1 MPCNWSTT
9 ASLLLR
15 GFHPKASTHFQARL
29 RSSVSQLTL
38 RSWRGTV
45 SRSPLHGVG
54 GLRDLSTNAA
64 LLANEES
71 PSSSNDSIESAI
83 LSSTSRLS
91 PAQVARAAAQAVRY
105 CIQEGNFGDAL
116 YVVNSACHSILQ
128 DTLDSN
134 PQRKSQLKP
143 IQFGCAVSPRLAS
156 HAFLH
161 GLIRAGYTK
170 KAGTYAQLMIRAG
183 IPIRT
188 KTLESLVSSLVTP
201 PSALPK
207 LGPFARIIP
216 QKPSMDN
223 NSFLHLRSK
232 RVPDLCARAAFSLL
246 QEARTFGQKRT
257 QRMYRVLIDTL
268 LLQGE
273 IVVAT
278 LLFVLLIKDFETKL
292 SQKAAQDSNID
303 DSRHEDYIAYEHLR
317 VSPPLAAALAET
329 PFPNPAI
336 MTDILDVVD
345 RPLSSPTDTERL
357 QSLALLAMLL
367 DTGQIGHPRVA
378 AIVSALYRCPR
389 TDAHVW
395 ILRDGKP
402 VRVKAYEYFHAVLKR
417 LIDSLSVKNH
427 VGAVP
432 RFSRRTYNSLLSYA
446 LRHRLSPEMAS
457 AVLHHMCIVRSPP
470 VMPDGVT
477 YNILLRSGTLLRRMD
492 ICEKAL
498 AAIEAQPQEHSG
510 TAFVELIRRAQVQS
524 VVATGTSRPSQVTE
538 SSSGFSST
546 LERRLAEA
554 FSLPEITDESG
565 SKFKPDRHTLS
576 SLIVHLTS
584 TGRPHAVAAMIW
596 TVMPELAIVD
606 HPAVGRNPPEHLP
619 RLDRRKALK
628 RAAEYGPHVY
638 ASLITA
644 LSKAGQIGLA
654 ERVFILGQE
663 VERASKGELVPGIAR
678 FRLTVHSYTALLQ
691 AYATLVFK
699 RKRHDPTGCYL
710 GATLLE
716 QREVVRRRRGP
727 ERYGYA
733 RFVCMIA
740 DKEERVGQRRLT
752 KPQICRRNALLLYR
766 SLMSG
771 GRALLSSL
779 VRNSMVQPRHY
790 TRRDPRYL
798 GYQAKPDARFFNV
811 ALRLFAPRRRP
822 LSAGRVRRLQLR
834 TMTRAREDKE
844 AARKSTAGLRMVVRA
859 MHAHGFEIPRGYRH
873 LQPKLKNRDAALAET
888 WKPRELVVRTPY
900 AYPKVRPKEKH
911 PHRLLTFKERG
922 LPIRKQEWRRLR
934 RRTWGPGTADCS
946 VGSQSM

>member
-9 ASLLLR
+9 ANLLLR
-15 GFHPKASTHFQARL
+15 GFHPKASIHFQARP
-29 RSSVSQLTL
+29 RFCVSQLTS
-38 RSWRGTV
+38 RSWHYTIP
-45 SRSPLHGVG
+45 RSHPHGVRG
-54 GLRDLSTNAA
+54 FRDLSTNAA
-64 LLANEES
+64 LAANQES
-71 PSSSNDSIESAI
+71 SPSSNDSIESAI
-83 LSSTSRLS
+83 LSSTSQLS
-91 PAQVARAAAQAVRY
+91 SAQVARAAAQAVRF
-105 CIQEGNFGDAL
+105 CIREGNFGDAL
-116 YVVNSACHSILQ
+116 YVVNSACHSVLQ
-128 DTLDSN
+128 GPLDSN
-134 PQRKSQLKP
+134 PQRESQLKP

-161 GLIRAGYTK
+161 GLIREGYTK

-188 KTLESLVSSLVTP
+188 KTLESVVSSLVTP
-201 PSALPK
+201 SPALPK

-216 QKPSMDN
+216 QKPSTDN
-223 NSFLHLRSK
+223 SSFMHLRSK

-257 QRMYRVLIDTL
+257 ERMYRVLIDTL

-292 SQKAAQDSNID
+292 SHKAAQDSTVS
-303 DSRHEDYIAYEHLR
+303 DSGHEDYIAYEHLR
-317 VSPPLAAALAET
+317 VPPPSPAALAQT

-336 MTDILDVVD
+336 MTDILDFVD
-345 RPLSSPTDTERL
+345 RPRSSSNDTERL

-389 TDAHVW
+389 TDARVW

-402 VRVKAYEYFHAVLKR
+402 VRVKAYQYFHDVLNR
-417 LIDSLSVKNH
+417 LIDSLSVKSH
-427 VGAVP
+427 GTSAL
-432 RFSRRTYNSLLSYA
+432 RLSRRTYNSLLSYA

-457 AVLHHMCIVRSPP
+457 TVLHHMCVVRDPP

-510 TAFVELIRRAQVQS
+510 AAFVELIRRAKVQPAA
-524 VVATGTSRPSQVTE
+524 ATAAPQPVHLTK
-538 SSSGFSST
+538 SSSGFTSI
-546 LERRLAEA
+546 LEQRLAEA
-554 FSLPEITDESG
+554 FSLPEITDASG

-596 TVMPELAIVD
+596 TIMPELAIVD
-606 HPAVGRNPPEHLP
+606 HPATGTNPPEQLP

-663 VERASKGELVPGIAR
+663 AERASKGELVPGIAR

-691 AYATLVFK
+691 AYATLVLK
-699 RKRHDPTGCYL
+699 RKRHDPSGYYL
-710 GATLLE
+710 GATVLE
-716 QREVVRRRRGP
+716 QREVVRRRREP

-733 RFVCMIA
+733 RFVCMIV
-740 DKEERVGQRRLT
+740 DQEERTVQRQLT

-771 GRALLSSL
+771 GRALLSCL

-790 TRRDPRYL
+790 TRRDPRYP
-798 GYQAKPDARFFNV
+798 GSQVKPDARFFNV
-811 ALRLFAPRRRP
+811 ALQLFAPRRRP
-822 LSAGRVRRLQLR
+822 LSAGRIRRLQLR
-834 TMTRAREDKE
+834 AISRSREDSK
-844 AARKSTAGLRMVVRA
+844 AARKSTAGLRMVVKA
-859 MHAHGFEIPRGYRH
+859 MHAHGFEVPRGYRH
-873 LQPKLKNRDAALAET
+873 LQPKPKDGNAESTET
-888 WKPRELVVRTPY
+888 WKPREIVVRTPY
-900 AYPKVRPKEKH
+900 AYPEVRRKEKH
-911 PHRLLTFKERG
+911 PHRLLTLKERG
-922 LPIRKQEWRRLR
+922 LPIRKQDWRRLR
-934 RRTWGPGTADCS
+934 RGAWGPGRTNTS
-946 VGSQSM
+946 VGSQGV